1 MSIVELHS
9 VPKDTVLSSS
19 RTFLTVVDDSGA
31 LVADY
36 SLCTGL
42 RLLQD
47 EDNWIVYINEADL
60 VPGTWTLF
68 LDTTDEAESP
78 QRVTGVKEGDPVPRL
93 LPEFPWSNCG
103 TVPRVSNNE
112 RSSRLAVCQSCPLFE
127 QDTMACG
134 QSGKFVLDVTTRD
147 DEFCPQELWGD
158 KEAVLQARVDKAIA
172 DGNVPEPDTSTGSI
186 SAEDQQAFEAELAAF
201 LEGTA

>member
-1 MSIVELHS
+1 MSIVALHAL
-9 VPKDTVLSSS
+9 PKNTTLNGSG
-19 RTFLTVVDDSGA
+19 TFLTVVNDAGD
-31 LVADY
+31 LIADY

-42 RLLQD
+42 RLMQ
-47 EDNWIVYINEADL
+47 EENNWVVYINDHDL
-60 VPGTWTLF
+60 VPGKWTLF
-68 LDTTDEAESP
+68 VDPLEEGVPS
-78 QRVTGVKEGDPVPRL
+78 QKVVGVKHGDPASRL

-103 TVPRVSNNE
+103 TVPRVSSAE
-112 RSSRLAVCQSCPLFE
+112 RASRLAVCQSCPLFDAE
-127 QDTMACG
+127 TMKCG
-134 QSGKFVLDVTTRD
+134 ESGKYLLDATTRD